1 MAYLDPTRSPKC
13 PHCHEGSQLVDA
25 STWVKC
31 GPGPEDNDLEVGQ
44 DEVPCGTC
52 RGFGQVTVPHRTRL
66 LLQADRS
73 ARRFQL

>member
-1 MAYLDPTRSPKC
+1 MADLASTSSPKC

-31 GPGPEDNDLEVGQ
+31 GPGPEEWDLEVAQ

-52 RGFGQVTVPHRTRL
+52 GGLGQVTLPHRTRL

-73 ARRFQL
+73 ARRLRH